1 MAEAKHS
8 HVQKVRADTVTGSW
22 NIHEAHGNML
32 QMGMGAVTLGMCLFS
47 STRLWVDTV
56 NALSSCNSDGGD
68 SGYTSEQL
76 VEDPLLVLKCDPRV
90 FW

>member
-1 MAEAKHS
+1 MR
-8 HVQKVRADTVTGSW
+8 VDTVTGSW
-22 NIHEAHGNML
+22 NISEARGNML
-32 QMGMGAVTLGMCLFS
+32 QMGMGPVTLGMRLFL

-56 NALSSCNSDGGD
+56 NAFSSCNSDSGD

-90 FW
+90 FR